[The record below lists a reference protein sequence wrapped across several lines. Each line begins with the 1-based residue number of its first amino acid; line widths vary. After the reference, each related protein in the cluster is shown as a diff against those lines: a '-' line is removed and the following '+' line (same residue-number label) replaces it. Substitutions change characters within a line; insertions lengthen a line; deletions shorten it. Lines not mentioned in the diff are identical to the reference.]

1 MNLFST
7 KIIHRS
13 IRIYPLLQAIS
24 RNRYCSRCW
33 SHSHVPLRSTIPSYL
48 QHATA
53 HQPTLLPQLQRK
65 HCANAKAPTVDTI
78 YALSTSPGKAGV
90 AIIRIS
96 GPRAKQVVERM
107 TKDGTDIKPRQ
118 VYFRRIYHPLTRQVL
133 DRGIVLLFEGPNS
146 FTGED
151 VIELHIHGGNAV
163 IQGVLDALGGLAHFR
178 LAEQGEFAR
187 RAFDND
193 KLDLTEL
200 EGLADLLNAETELQR
215 RLALQQ
221 AEGGLRQAFDH
232 WREKIIHSMA
242 ITEAVID
249 FGEDENIE
257 DGALDE
263 VVKNIEE
270 LRRTIATHLDDRHVG
285 EIIRNGIHVAIVGPP
300 NAGKSSLLNKLAKRE
315 AAIVSDIPGTTR
327 DVVEV
332 TMNLGGYPVILSDT
346 AGLRE
351 SDDRIEMEGVKR
363 AKARV
368 ELSDIKIC
376 LLSLTGFDPQ
386 QVYID
391 PIVRQVID
399 SETFVLLNK
408 QDMAPGVSASD
419 LSDQIQRE
427 TGAKKVW
434 CISCMTGQGMDVFLS
449 DMVQLLKTRFD
460 QSLAS
465 PVLITQARHRQHLES
480 CLESLDA
487 FLVLPV
493 QDIVLGAEELRQAAN
508 ALGRIT
514 GRIDVENVLD
524 ALFGQFCIGK

>member
-1 MNLFST
+1 
-7 KIIHRS
+7 
-13 IRIYPLLQAIS
+13 
-24 RNRYCSRCW
+24 
-33 SHSHVPLRSTIPSYL
+33 
-48 QHATA
+48 
-53 HQPTLLPQLQRK
+53 
-65 HCANAKAPTVDTI
+65 
-78 YALSTSPGKAGV
+78 
-90 AIIRIS
+90 
-96 GPRAKQVVERM
+96 M
-107 TKDGTDIKPRQ
+107 TKDACNIKPRQ
-118 VYFRRIYHPLTRQVL
+118 ASFRRILHPQAGHVL
-133 DRGIVLLFEGPNS
+133 DRGIVLFFPGPNS

-151 VIELHIHGGNAV
+151 IVELHIHGGNAV
-163 IQGVLDALGGLAHFR
+163 INSTLEALNELPYFR
-178 LAEQGEFAR
+178 IAEQGEFAR

-221 AEGGLRQAFDH
+221 AEGGLRHAFDH

-263 VVKNIEE
+263 VIKNVEE
-270 LRRTIATHLDDRHVG
+270 LRDTITQHLDDKHVG
-285 EIIRNGIHVAIVGPP
+285 EIVRNGVQVAIVGPP
-300 NAGKSSLLNKLAKRE
+300 NAGKSSLLNRLAKRE

-332 TMNLGGYPVILSDT
+332 TLNLGGYPVILSDT

-376 LLSLTGFDPQ
+376 LLSLSNLDLGSESSKQ
-386 QVYID
+386 QQNVNID

-399 SETFVLLNK
+399 SDTYVLLNK
-408 QDMAPGVSASD
+408 QDMVSGTSSFLALAD
-419 LSDQIQRE
+419 RIERE
-427 TGAKKVW
+427 TGARKVW
-434 CISCMTGQGMDVFLS
+434 SVSCKTGQGMDVFLR
-449 DMVQLLKTRFD
+449 DMVQILKARFD
-460 QSLAS
+460 QSLAN
-465 PVLITQARHRQHLES
+465 PVLITQARHRQHLEQ

-487 FLVLPV
+487 FLDIPV

-508 ALGRIT
+508 SLGRIT

>member
-1 MNLFST
+1 MNLHSSVRILRRLST
-7 KIIHRS
+7 LVNNTQNTTRSRHCLNCLSYSPLAFRPRSEQHLSLHQTTHRWMTHYTKPP
-13 IRIYPLLQAIS
+13 ITTTPM
-24 RNRYCSRCW
+24 
-33 SHSHVPLRSTIPSYL
+33 T
-48 QHATA
+48 
-53 HQPTLLPQLQRK
+53 
-65 HCANAKAPTVDTI
+65 DTI

-96 GPRAKQVVERM
+96 GPCAKQVVERM
-107 TKDGTDIKPRQ
+107 TLGAKDIHPRQ
-118 VYFRRIYHPLTRQVL
+118 AYFRRIYHPSTRLVL
-133 DRGIVLLFEGPNS
+133 DRGLVLWFQGPNS

-151 VIELHIHGGNAV
+151 IIELHIHGGNAV
-163 IQGVLDALGGLAHFR
+163 IQGVLDALGGLPHFR

-215 RLALQQ
+215 RLALRQ

-232 WREKIIHSMA
+232 WREKIIQSMA

-257 DGALDE
+257 DGALDQ
-263 VVKNIEE
+263 VIINIQE
-270 LRRTIATHLDDRHVG
+270 LRDTIYRHLDDQHAG
-285 EIIRNGIHVAIVGPP
+285 EIIRNGVHVAIVGPP
-300 NAGKSSLLNKLAKRE
+300 NAGKSSLLNRLAKRE

-363 AKARV
+363 ARARV

-376 LLSLTGFDPQ
+376 LLSISDGL
-386 QVYID
+386 VSID

-399 SETFVLLNK
+399 SDTFILINK
-408 QDMAPGVSASD
+408 QDIALGLSATD
-419 LSDQIQRE
+419 LAARLQKE
-427 TGAKKVW
+427 TGASKVW
-434 CISCMTGQGMDVFLS
+434 CISCKTGQGMDVFLG
-449 DMVQLLKTRFD
+449 DMVQILKTKFD
-460 QSLAS
+460 QSLAN
-465 PVLITQARHRQHLES
+465 PVLITQARHRQHLET

-487 FLVLPV
+487 FLDIPV
-493 QDIVLGAEELRQAAN
+493 KDIVLGAEELRQAAN